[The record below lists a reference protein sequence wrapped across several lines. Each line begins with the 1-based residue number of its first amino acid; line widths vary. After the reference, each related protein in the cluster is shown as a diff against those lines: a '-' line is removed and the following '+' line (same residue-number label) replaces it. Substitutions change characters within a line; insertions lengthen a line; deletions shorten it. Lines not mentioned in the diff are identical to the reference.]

1 MWKMGFFMYQES
13 KIIKLRI
20 FVFIP
25 LPVHISFFCKND
37 LVSSIIAPKRDKTTP
52 KGPPVKALTVTT
64 LDCARAQHPLG
75 TLVLEST
82 YGRGPEFDSRMY
94 RFDSQEK
101 GLGWRPVFENLQV
114 KDQPMPVCE

>member
-1 MWKMGFFMYQES
+1 MWKLGFFMYQGS

-52 KGPPVKALTVTT
+52 KGPPVKALTVLGPSTHWEHWSWNLPKAEDQSLTVGCIGLT
-64 LDCARAQHPLG
+64 LR
-75 TLVLEST
+75 
-82 YGRGPEFDSRMY
+82 R
-94 RFDSQEK
+94 K
-101 GLGWRPVFENLQV
+101 GWAGDLYLRICG
-114 KDQPMPVCE
+114 